1 LKIKSK
7 AARSCSCYLAR
18 TNKLR
23 KRHEIFHSSLLHS
36 NSLLLALGTSRLVH
50 RWLLNPLLHLRGH
63 AECAHCITLRLCH
76 ETCTHALHKLL
87 HLSLLLLKL
96 VNLLLLAWLL
106 RHLWVLRR
114 HTARHSLKNGHLI
127 QLLLQLLDG
136 LLLHN
141 QHLLGDHGLLLSTHL
156 LVEVSS

>member
-1 LKIKSK
+1 
-7 AARSCSCYLAR
+7 
-18 TNKLR
+18 
-23 KRHEIFHSSLLHS
+23 
-36 NSLLLALGTSRLVH
+36 
-50 RWLLNPLLHLRGH
+50 
-63 AECAHCITLRLCH
+63 
-76 ETCTHALHKLL
+76 LHKLL

-114 HTARHSLKNGHLI
+114 HTTCHALKNGHLI